1 MSLQSRHKYR
11 SQWNIFYQHLRNCM
25 PSKVRATGS
34 KAVKTKQKLALPSIS
49 NPPQKHR
56 VVNTLIKSTGHTG
69 ACPDENF
76 HFRSL

>member
-1 MSLQSRHKYR
+1 
-11 SQWNIFYQHLRNCM
+11 M